1 MWDCPINTSNSD
13 ESKDKDHV
21 EMAYNHIYF
30 YSEVT
35 RNSILKLNDFIR
47 TLNVSLM
54 NISNQ
59 YTTNEPL
66 KIYLHINS
74 YGGSIFAALAAVDVI
89 LNSKIDIVTIVEGCC
104 ASAGTL
110 LSVLGKERQI
120 RKHSYML
127 IHQLKSSFWGKME
140 EIKDEFENLNHLMD
154 TIKSIYKERC
164 NLPKKG
170 KYSLDKRDIWLDSKK
185 CLEYGLVDE
194 IM

>member
-1 MWDCPINTSNSD
+1 MFTSYTESYERNFPINSSEANVKVS
-13 ESKDKDHV
+13 ES
-21 EMAYNHIYF
+21 
-30 YSEVT
+30 
-35 RNSILKLNDFIR
+35 
-47 TLNVSLM
+47 
-54 NISNQ
+54 
-59 YTTNEPL
+59 
-66 KIYLHINS
+66 
-74 YGGSIFAALAAVDVI
+74 GDVI

-170 KYSLDKRDIWLDSKK
+170 KYSLDNILKRDIWLDSKK